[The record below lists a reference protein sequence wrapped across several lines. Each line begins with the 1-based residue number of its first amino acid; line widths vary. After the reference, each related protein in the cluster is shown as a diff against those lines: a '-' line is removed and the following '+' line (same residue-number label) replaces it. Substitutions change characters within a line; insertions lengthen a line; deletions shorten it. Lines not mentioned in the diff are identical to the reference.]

1 MKISSVASV
10 VLAGRE
16 VVFTGCG
23 GGGEGSSST
32 SSNYKTAKITV
43 SDANVIYLSKISPAI

>member
-16 VVFTGCG
+16 VVFTGC